1 MPSSSIELIPIYV
14 EYIFFCNSFPLP
26 ANLDK
31 ILFMEQLK
39 LMILAIAILMY
50 GLVIIFQNRK
60 VFFTTAAA
68 LLIVI
73 LAFVFKRAVFAIP
86 EGSTDAAL
94 YPLKHALLEIVNWNV
109 LMIYLGSMM
118 IAALFIYSQVP
129 ARIADSI
136 IANCK
141 NTGIAIVAILAM
153 TGIISIFVENVA
165 TVLVMAPI
173 ALALCKKIKLNPTNF
188 MIGLA
193 VMSNLEGTATLVGD
207 PPSMIFASFAGYN
220 FNDFFVHDGRL
231 SIFFIIQA
239 GMLAGC
245 VFFYAFFAKAGNNK
259 IEMTPTK
266 VISWIPFVLLL
277 VMIFGL
283 AAVSFVHID
292 FAYMSGLFV
301 LALGI
306 MGLLWYVFCQKKTW
320 HEAGTLVKELDWE
333 TIFFLIGIFIVI
345 GGIQEIGLLKD
356 FAQFLASITGG
367 SRVLGF
373 FIILAVSIIIS
384 GFVDNVPYIIAM
396 LPVAA
401 TMADSMNLKRELF
414 MFALLVGSCLG
425 GNLTP
430 FGASANIVAMGIVK
444 KEDYPMN
451 FGRWIKI
458 GIPFTVITTSAAAI
472 LLWLL
477 WT

>member
-1 MPSSSIELIPIYV
+1 
-14 EYIFFCNSFPLP
+14 
-26 ANLDK
+26 
-31 ILFMEQLK
+31 MEQLK
-39 LMILAIAILMY
+39 WIILAIAIVMY
-50 GLVIIFQNRK
+50 ALVIIFQNRK
-60 VFFTTAAA
+60 VYFTTAAA
-68 LLIVI
+68 VLVVI
-73 LAFVFKRAVFAIP
+73 LATVFNGALFSVP
-86 EGSTDAAL
+86 ENGTGNL
-94 YPLKHALLEIVNWNV
+94 LFPLKHALLEIVNWNV
-109 LMIYLGSMM
+109 LMIYLGSMI

-141 NTGIAIVAILAM
+141 NTGIAMVAILAM

-173 ALALCKKIKLNPTNF
+173 ALALCKKIKLNPTYF

-220 FNDFFVHDGRL
+220 FNDFFIHQGRL
-231 SIFFIIQA
+231 SIFFIIQT

-245 VFFYAFFAKAGNNK
+245 IFFYAFFARAGKNK
-259 IEMTPTK
+259 IEMTPTT
-266 VISWIPFVLLL
+266 VVSWLPFGLLIT
-277 VMIFGL
+277 MILGL
-283 AAVSFVHID
+283 AAVSFIHID
-292 FAYMSGLFV
+292 FAYLSGLFV
-301 LALGI
+301 FALGVL
-306 MGLLWYVFCQKKTW
+306 GVLWYVFSQKKTW
-320 HEAGTLVKELDWE
+320 NEAWSLVKELDWE

-345 GGIQEIGLLKD
+345 GGIQEIGLLED
-356 FAQFLASITGG
+356 FAQFLAGVTGG
-367 SRVLGF
+367 SRILGF
-373 FIILAVSIIIS
+373 IIILAVSIIIS

-401 TMADSMNLKRELF
+401 SMADAINLKRELF

-444 KEDYPMN
+444 KEGYPMN
-451 FGRWIKI
+451 FGRWVKV
-458 GIPFTVITTSAAAI
+458 GVPFTVITTSAAAI